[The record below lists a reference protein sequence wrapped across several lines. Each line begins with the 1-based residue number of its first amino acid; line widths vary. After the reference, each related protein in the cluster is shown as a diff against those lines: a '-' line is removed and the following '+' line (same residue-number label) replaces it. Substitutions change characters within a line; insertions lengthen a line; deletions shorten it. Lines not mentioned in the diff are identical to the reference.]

1 MTMTE
6 TRQEELNPTATD
18 PTDTVLLV
26 KPEEAALIAELA
38 DDLGLL
44 ANQDPDRFCDRAR
57 LLSRR
62 IPDRIAEKMAT
73 FADLGTESG
82 LLLVRGLH
90 VGPVPPT
97 PLHNRLGVARTTQFA
112 SQVAIVAHLLG
123 DLAYYQA
130 EGTGHLL
137 QDMAPNPDYLHRQS
151 SQGSEDEL
159 EAHTEQS
166 FSPMRPDYVVLGCL
180 RGEPTAYTY
189 VFSARQLLA
198 YFTNAD
204 LAYLNRPLWTTLIDD
219 SFHPYVPDPEEIRG
233 PFALLSG
240 PPADPVLRL
249 DQELTHG
256 MTLRA
261 QQLLSQVIECYRQHR
276 SSFALRAGDIG
287 FVDNTRAMHGR
298 SRFTPRFDGTDRF
311 VARGFVLRDLRR
323 TSAARTPGS
332 RQIRAAAS

>member
-1 MTMTE
+1 MTMTLSRPSRPAVADGPTE
-6 TRQEELNPTATD
+6 TF
-18 PTDTVLLV
+18 LLIE
-26 KPEEAALIAELA
+26 PDEAALIAELA
-38 DDLGLL
+38 GELGLL
-44 ANQDPDRFCDRAR
+44 VDQDPDRFCNRAR
-57 LLSRR
+57 MLARR
-62 IPDRIAEKMAT
+62 IPDRIAERMLA
-73 FADLGTESG
+73 FADLGSESG
-82 LLLVRGLH
+82 LLLVRGLD
-90 VGPVPPT
+90 VGSMPPT
-97 PLHNRLGVARTTQFA
+97 PTHNRSGLGRSTVFA

-180 RGEPTAYTY
+180 RGEPTARTY
-189 VFSARQLLA
+189 IFPARALLSH
-198 YFTNAD
+198 FTDAEVD
-204 LAYLNRPLWTTLIDD
+204 YLNRPLWTTLIDD

-240 PPADPVLRL
+240 PAADPMLRL

-256 MTLRA
+256 MTMRA
-261 QQLLSQVIECYRQHR
+261 QQLLNRVIDCYRQHR
-276 SSFALRAGDIG
+276 SSFELQSGDIG

-311 VARGFVLRDLRR
+311 VVRGFVIRDLRR
-323 TSAARTPGS
+323 TSPARLPGS
-332 RQIRAAAS
+332 RQIGAAAS